1 MFRYNSRRFNRPE
14 IFAGVENQVL
24 EQNEAKCNVE
34 PSIPARFLPQEK
46 AYLDTL
52 RHMTL
57 TVLLL

>member
-1 MFRYNSRRFNRPE
+1 MFRYNSRCFNRPE

-46 AYLDTL
+46 ACIATFGQ
-52 RHMTL
+52 L
-57 TVLLL
+57 TETLLLR